1 MKLEANG
8 FKQALQ
14 EGAQQIG
21 IWLGLC
27 HSPSAE
33 ICAVAGYDWC
43 LIDCEH
49 APNTIETTFA
59 QLQALAAYPIAP
71 VVRPAWNDPVEIK
84 RLLDIGARNLLIPMV
99 QSAEEARAA
108 VAAVRYP
115 PQGIRGVGAG
125 VARVARWGA
134 IGDYLPQ
141 ANAGICL
148 LCQVETVEALER
160 LDEIVAVEGVDGV
173 FIGPA
178 DLAASMG
185 HLGNPGHPDVRHAI
199 EDAIVRIR
207 KAGKAPGI
215 LQGDVAAAQ
224 HSLQLGAQF
233 VAVGVDAVLL
243 RRAATELR
251 ERFRPGHRPAAAAA
265 GDNQPY

>member
-8 FKQALQ
+8 FKKALGQ
-14 EGAQQIG
+14 GSQQIG

-27 HSPSAE
+27 HPAAAE

-49 APNTIETTFA
+49 APNTVQTTFS
-59 QLQALAAYPIAP
+59 QLQAVAPYPIAP

-99 QSAEEARAA
+99 QSADEARAA

-115 PQGIRGVGAG
+115 PEGIRGVGAG
-125 VARVARWGA
+125 VARVARWGG
-134 IGDYLPQ
+134 ITDYLAR
-141 ANAGICL
+141 ANDEMCV
-148 LCQVETVEALER
+148 LCQVETVEALAR

-185 HLGNPGHPDVRHAI
+185 HLGNPGHPEVRAAI
-199 EDAIVRIR
+199 DDSIVRIR
-207 KAGKAPGI
+207 KGGKAPGI
-215 LQGDVAAAQ
+215 LQGDVASAR
-224 HSLQLGAQF
+224 HYLEIGAQF
-233 VAVGVDAVLL
+233 VAVGIDAVLF
-243 RRAATELR
+243 RRAATELLQQVR
-251 ERFRPGHRPAAAAA
+251 GDDPPPAEK
-265 GDNQPY
+265 GCGQPY